1 MMSKFFIERP
11 ILANVIAIITVILG
25 LVSMGR
31 LPVAQYPQI
40 VPPTIQVST
49 TYPGASAEV
58 IAKTVGIP
66 IEEGVNG
73 VEKSIYLY
81 STSGSDGTYSLT
93 ITFEVGTDLNA
104 ALTLVQN
111 LVNGQ
116 LAQLPDP
123 VQKQGVSVRKVSTNI
138 LMAIS
143 LYSDD
148 DRFDETYLSNYAQI
162 NLLYP
167 VWRIPGVGQVVV
179 KGAGNYSMR
188 IWMNPE
194 RLKYFGLTSTDVANA
209 VRSQNNQ
216 VVAGQLGGPPVP
228 DDQSMQFTIN
238 AVGRLEEIPEFENII
253 IKSVLPQNGQTAQ
266 IVRVKDVA
274 RVELEQRSYTNF
286 SAVSGHRAAQLLV
299 YALPGANALDVGEK
313 VRALTSEMSQTFP
326 EGLKY
331 QIIYDTTTFIEQ
343 SIHAVYETL
352 YEAGFLVLAVVILFL
367 QNWRATLVPAT
378 TVPVT
383 IIGAFA
389 AMAALGFSIN
399 LMTLFALIL
408 SIGIV
413 VDDAIVIVENAS
425 SHIEKGLAPKDAAI
439 KAMSQMTGP
448 VIGITLVLSA
458 VFLPAAFLPGISG
471 QLFRQFALVIASTA
485 IISAINALTL
495 KPAQCALYL
504 KPVPKDYQ
512 PNAFYRAFNSGYA
525 KVEGGYVRVVEW
537 MVQRTKAMLAVFIAA
552 IVVGGWLFAHH
563 SAGFLP
569 IEDQGYA
576 IVVAKLPEGSAQP
589 RVRKVAEQIS
599 NILKETP
606 GIKGWVTIGGF
617 SVADAANL
625 SNAVTMFAVYQD
637 WEERGDKL
645 SQPVILAS
653 LKKRFDEIQE
663 ARVVAVT
670 PPPIAGLGQLGG
682 LQMMVEDRE
691 GRGIKLLQPVMG
703 EMVRAAQAQS
713 GIGFATTTF
722 SALSP
727 QLFLDIDRVKAESL
741 QVQVDDVF
749 SALQSYLGST
759 FVNLFTKFDQ
769 SFQVY
774 VQADA
779 PYRSDIEDIQNIYVR
794 NSQKNM
800 VPLGTLLSVNR
811 QVGSELV
818 SRYNLYPA
826 APLFGAPA
834 PDKSGGD
841 AMYIMEQMAAD
852 VLPAGMKFDWTAVA
866 YQQKLIGN
874 TAYFIYALSILLV
887 YLVLAAQYES
897 WISPLGVI
905 LVVPMALVGVIL
917 ALISRNFDNNLY
929 TQVGL
934 VLMIALASKNAIL
947 VVEFAR
953 ELRHEGMGIMEAA
966 VEATRRRFRP
976 ILMTSFAF
984 ILGVYPLLKASGAG
998 AASQQAIGT
1007 VVFGGM
1013 LASTLLAIPFVP
1025 VFYVLTEQLS
1035 EWLAARKQAKD
1046 LS

>member
-11 ILANVIAIITVILG
+11 ILANVIAIITIILG
-25 LVSMGR
+25 LVSMGS
-31 LPVAQYPQI
+31 LPVAQYPEI
-40 VPPTIQVST
+40 VPPTIMVTT

-93 ITFEVGTDLNA
+93 ITFDVGTDLNA

-116 LAQLPDP
+116 LSQLPDA

-148 DRFDETYLSNYAQI
+148 DRFDETYLANYAQI

-167 VWRIPGVGQVVV
+167 LWRVPGVGQVVV
-179 KGAGNYSMR
+179 KGAGSYSMR
-188 IWMNPE
+188 IWLNPD
-194 RLKYFGLTSTDVANA
+194 RLRYFGLTTTDVADA
-209 VRSQNNQ
+209 VRTQNNQ
-216 VVAGQLGGPPVP
+216 VVAGQLGGPPIP
-228 DDQSMQFTIN
+228 DDQSLQFTIN
-238 AVGRLEEIPEFENII
+238 ALGRLSEVSEFENII
-253 IKSVLPQNGQTAQ
+253 IKSVLPENGKTAQ

-274 RVELEQRSYTNF
+274 RVELEQKSYINF
-286 SAVSGHRAAQLLV
+286 SAVSGRKSAQLLV
-299 YALPGANALDVGEK
+299 YALPGANALEVGEK
-313 VRALTSEMSQTFP
+313 VRALTDEMSHVFP

-331 QIIYDTTTFIEQ
+331 RIIYDTTGFIKQ

-352 YEAGFLVLAVVILFL
+352 YEAGFLVLAVVVLFL

-389 AMAALGFSIN
+389 AMAAMGFTIN

-408 SIGIV
+408 AIGIV

-425 SHIEKGLAPKDAAI
+425 AHIEKGMTPKDATI

-471 QLFRQFALVIASTA
+471 QLFRQFALVIAATA

-504 KPVPKDYQ
+504 KPIPKDYQ
-512 PNAFYRAFNSGYA
+512 PNAFYQAFNRVYA
-525 KVEGGYVRVVEW
+525 KIEAAYVAIVQW
-537 MVQRTKAMLAVFIAA
+537 MVLRTKTMLMVFFS
-552 IVVGGWLFAHH
+552 VVALGGWLFSHH
-563 SAGFLP
+563 STGFLP

-576 IVVAKLPEGSAQP
+576 IVLGKLPEGSSQP
-589 RVRKVAEQIS
+589 RVRAVAQKVS
-599 NILKETP
+599 DILKETP

-617 SVADAANL
+617 SVADTANL
-625 SNAVTMFAVYQD
+625 SNAFTMFAIYKD
-637 WEERGDKL
+637 WEERGDAL
-645 SQPVILAS
+645 GQPQILQS
-653 LKKRFDEIQE
+653 LKAKFDAIEE

-682 LQMMVEDRE
+682 LQMMIEDRE
-691 GRGIKLLQPVMG
+691 GRGIKMLQPVMG
-703 EMVRAAQAQS
+703 ELLRAAQAQS
-713 GIGFATTTF
+713 GLGFSATTF

-727 QLFLDIDRVKAESL
+727 QLFLDIDRTKAQSL
-741 QVQVDDVF
+741 GVSMDSVF
-749 SALQSYLGST
+749 GALQSYLGSSY
-759 FVNLFTKFDQ
+759 VNLFTKFDQ

-779 PYRSDIEDIQNIYVR
+779 PYRRGIEDIQNLYVR
-794 NSQKNM
+794 NSQKSM

-811 QVGSELV
+811 SVGSELV

-834 PDKSGGD
+834 PGKSGGD
-841 AMYIMEQMAAD
+841 AMTLMEQMASD
-852 VLPAGMKFDWTAVA
+852 VLPQGMKFDWTAVA
-866 YQQKLIGN
+866 YQQKLVGN
-874 TAYFIYALSILLV
+874 TAYLVYALSILLV

-953 ELRHEGMGIMEAA
+953 ELRHEGMGITEAA

-1013 LASTLLAIPFVP
+1013 IASTLLAIPFVP
-1025 VFYVLTEQLS
+1025 VFYVVTEQIS
-1035 EWLAARKQAKD
+1035 EWLAARKQAK
-1046 LS
+1046 SES

>member
-769 SFQVY
+769 SCQVY

-841 AMYIMEQMAAD
+841 AMNIMEQMAAD

>member
-11 ILANVIAIITVILG
+11 ILANVIAIITIILG
-25 LVSMGR
+25 LVSMGS
-31 LPVAQYPQI
+31 LPVAQYPEI
-40 VPPTIQVST
+40 VPPTIMVTT

-93 ITFEVGTDLNA
+93 ITFDVGTDLNA

-116 LAQLPDP
+116 LSQLPDA

-148 DRFDETYLSNYAQI
+148 DRFDETYLANYAQI

-167 VWRIPGVGQVVV
+167 LWRVPGVGQVVV
-179 KGAGNYSMR
+179 KGAGSYSMR
-188 IWMNPE
+188 IWLNPD
-194 RLKYFGLTSTDVANA
+194 RLRYFGLTTTDVADA
-209 VRSQNNQ
+209 VRTQNNQ
-216 VVAGQLGGPPVP
+216 VVAGQLGGPPIP
-228 DDQSMQFTIN
+228 DDQSLQFTIN
-238 AVGRLEEIPEFENII
+238 ALGRLSEVSEFENII
-253 IKSVLPQNGQTAQ
+253 IKSVLPENGKTAQ

-274 RVELEQRSYTNF
+274 RVELEQKSYINF
-286 SAVSGHRAAQLLV
+286 SAVSGRKSAQLLV
-299 YALPGANALDVGEK
+299 YALPGANALEVGEK
-313 VRALTSEMSQTFP
+313 VRALTDEMSHVFP

-331 QIIYDTTTFIEQ
+331 RIIYDTTGFIKQ

-352 YEAGFLVLAVVILFL
+352 YEAGFLVLAVVVLFL

-389 AMAALGFSIN
+389 AMAAMGFTIN

-408 SIGIV
+408 AIGIV

-425 SHIEKGLAPKDAAI
+425 AHIEKGMTPKDATI

-471 QLFRQFALVIASTA
+471 QLFRQFALVIAATA

-504 KPVPKDYQ
+504 KPIPKDYQ
-512 PNAFYRAFNSGYA
+512 PNAFYQAFNRVYA
-525 KVEGGYVRVVEW
+525 KIEAAYVAIVQW
-537 MVQRTKAMLAVFIAA
+537 MVLRTKTMLMVFFS
-552 IVVGGWLFAHH
+552 VVALGGWLFSHH
-563 SAGFLP
+563 STGFLP

-576 IVVAKLPEGSAQP
+576 IVLGKLPEGSSQP
-589 RVRKVAEQIS
+589 RVRAVAQKVS
-599 NILKETP
+599 DILKETP

-617 SVADAANL
+617 SVADTANL
-625 SNAVTMFAVYQD
+625 SNAFTMFVIYKD
-637 WEERGDKL
+637 WEERGDAL
-645 SQPVILAS
+645 GQPQILQS
-653 LKKRFDEIQE
+653 LRAKFDAIEE

-682 LQMMVEDRE
+682 LQMMIEDRE
-691 GRGIKLLQPVMG
+691 GRGIKMLQPVMG
-703 EMVRAAQAQS
+703 ELLRAAQAQS
-713 GIGFATTTF
+713 GLGFSATTF

-727 QLFLDIDRVKAESL
+727 QLFLDIDRTKAQSL
-741 QVQVDDVF
+741 GVSMDSVF
-749 SALQSYLGST
+749 GALQSYLGSSY
-759 FVNLFTKFDQ
+759 VNLFTKFDQ

-779 PYRSDIEDIQNIYVR
+779 PYRRGIEDIQNLYVR
-794 NSQKNM
+794 NSQKSM

-811 QVGSELV
+811 SVGSELV

-834 PDKSGGD
+834 PGKSGGD
-841 AMYIMEQMAAD
+841 AMTLMEQMASD
-852 VLPAGMKFDWTAVA
+852 VLPQGMKFDWTAVA
-866 YQQKLIGN
+866 YQQKLVGN
-874 TAYFIYALSILLV
+874 TAYLVYALSILLV

-953 ELRHEGMGIMEAA
+953 ELRHEGMGITEAA

-1013 LASTLLAIPFVP
+1013 IASTLLAIPFVP
-1025 VFYVLTEQLS
+1025 VFYVVTEQIS
-1035 EWLAARKQAKD
+1035 EWLAARKQAK
-1046 LS
+1046 SES

>member
-25 LVSMGR
+25 LVSMGQ

-81 STSGSDGTYSLT
+81 STSGSDGTYALT

-143 LYSDD
+143 LYADD
-148 DRFDETYLSNYAQI
+148 DRFDETYLSNYSQI

-167 VWRIPGVGQVVV
+167 VWRIQGVGQVVV

-228 DDQSMQFTIN
+228 DDQSMQLTIN
-238 AVGRLEEIPEFENII
+238 AVGRLTEIPEFENII

-286 SAVSGHRAAQLLV
+286 SAVSGHRAAQLLI

-313 VRALTSEMSQTFP
+313 VRALTREMAQSFP

-331 QIIYDTTTFIEQ
+331 QILYDTTTFIEQ

-389 AMAALGFSIN
+389 AMAALGFSVN

-408 SIGIV
+408 AIGIV

-425 SHIEKGLAPKDAAI
+425 SHIEKGLTPKDAAI

-504 KPVPKDYQ
+504 KPVPEGYR
-512 PNAFYRAFNSGYA
+512 PNAFYRAFNAGYA
-525 KVEGGYVRVVEW
+525 KIEDGYVWIVQW
-537 MVQRTKAMLAVFIAA
+537 MVRRAKLMLGAFIAV
-552 IVVGGWLFAHH
+552 ILVGGWLFANH

-589 RVRKVAEQIS
+589 RVRKVADQIS
-599 NILKETP
+599 QILKDTP
-606 GIKGWVTIGGF
+606 GIKGWITIGGF

-637 WEERGDKL
+637 WEERGEKL

-703 EMVRAAQAQS
+703 EMIRAAQAQS

-811 QVGSELV
+811 RVGSELV

-834 PDKSGGD
+834 PGKSGGD
-841 AMYIMEQMAAD
+841 AMSIMEGMAAD
-852 VLPAGMKFDWTAVA
+852 VLPAGMSFDWTAVA

-874 TAYFIYALSILLV
+874 TAYFVYALSILLV

-917 ALISRNFDNNLY
+917 ALIARNFDNNLY

-984 ILGVYPLLKASGAG
+984 ILGVYPLIKASGAG

-1013 LASTLLAIPFVP
+1013 IASTLIAIPFVP

-1035 EWLAARKQAKD
+1035 EWLAARKQAKG
-1046 LS
+1046 

>member
-25 LVSMGR
+25 LVSMGQ
-31 LPVAQYPQI
+31 LPIAQYPQI
-40 VPPTIQVST
+40 VPPTIQVTT

-116 LAQLPDP
+116 LSQLPSP

-148 DRFDETYLSNYAQI
+148 DRFTETYLSNYAQI
-162 NLLYP
+162 NMLYP
-167 VWRIPGVGQVVV
+167 IWRIPGVGQVGV

-188 IWMNPE
+188 IWINPE
-194 RLKYFGLTSTDVANA
+194 RLKYFGLTTTDVANA
-209 VRSQNNQ
+209 VRSQNSE

-228 DDQSMQFTIN
+228 DDQSLQFTIN
-238 AVGRLEEIPEFENII
+238 AVGRLSEIPEFEDII
-253 IKSVLPQNGQTAQ
+253 IKSVLPSQGQTAQ

-274 RVELEQRSYTNF
+274 RVELDQRTYINF
-286 SAVSGHRAAQLLV
+286 SGVNGHPAAQLLV

-313 VRALTSEMSQTFP
+313 VRALSRELSGSFP

-331 QIIYDTTTFIEQ
+331 EILYDTTTFIDQ

-408 SIGIV
+408 AIGIV

-425 SHIEKGLAPKDAAI
+425 SHIEKGMTPKDAAI

-504 KPVPKDYQ
+504 KPIPKNHQ
-512 PNAFYRAFNSGYA
+512 PNAFYRAFNEAYA
-525 KVEGGYVRVVEW
+525 KVEDGYVSIVEW
-537 MVQRTKAMLAVFIAA
+537 MVQRTKLMTVVFFATIF
-552 IVVGGWLFAHH
+552 VGGWLFAHH

-569 IEDQGYA
+569 TEDQGYA

-589 RVRKVAEQIS
+589 RTKAVSQRIS
-599 NILKETP
+599 DILKETP

-617 SVADAANL
+617 SAADAANL
-625 SNAVTMFAVYQD
+625 SNAMTIFAIFDD
-637 WEERGDKL
+637 WEKRGEAL
-645 SQPVILAS
+645 SQAHILAD
-653 LKKRFDEIQE
+653 LRKRFDAIEE
-663 ARVVAVT
+663 ARVMAVT
-670 PPPIAGLGQLGG
+670 PPPIAGLGQVGG
-682 LQMMVEDRE
+682 LQLMVEDRG
-691 GRGIKLLQPVMG
+691 GRGTRLLQPVMS
-703 EMVRAAQAQS
+703 EMIRAAQTQS
-713 GIGFATTTF
+713 GLGFATTTF
-722 SALSP
+722 SAMSP

-741 QVQVDDVF
+741 QVKVDDVF
-749 SALQSYLGST
+749 SALQSYLGSS

-779 PYRSDIEDIQNIYVR
+779 PYRRDLDDILNIYVR
-794 NSQKNM
+794 NSQNNM
-800 VPLGTLLSVNR
+800 VPLGTMLSVKR
-811 QVGSELV
+811 ELGSELV

-826 APLFGAPA
+826 APVFAAPS
-834 PDKSGGD
+834 PGKSAGD
-841 AMYIMEQMAAD
+841 AMEVIEGMAND
-852 VLPAGMKFDWTAVA
+852 ILPEGMTFDWTAVA

-897 WISPLGVI
+897 WISPIGVI

-917 ALISRNFDNNLY
+917 AQISRNFDNNLY

-947 VVEFAR
+947 VIEFAR
-953 ELRHEGMGIMEAA
+953 ELRHEGMSIVEAA
-966 VEATRRRFRP
+966 VEATRKRFRP

-1013 LASTLLAIPFVP
+1013 IASTLLAIPFVP
-1025 VFYVLTEQLS
+1025 VFYVMTEQFS
-1035 EWLAARKQAKD
+1035 EWLAARKKKD
-1046 LS
+1046 AES

>member
-25 LVSMGR
+25 LVSMGQ

-81 STSGSDGTYSLT
+81 STSGSDGTYALT

-143 LYSDD
+143 LYADD
-148 DRFDETYLSNYAQI
+148 DRFDETYLSNYSQI

-228 DDQSMQFTIN
+228 DDQSMQLTIN
-238 AVGRLEEIPEFENII
+238 AVGRLTEIPEFENII

-286 SAVSGHRAAQLLV
+286 SAVSGHRAAQLLI

-313 VRALTSEMSQTFP
+313 VRALTREMAQSFP

-331 QIIYDTTTFIEQ
+331 QILYDTTTFIEQ

-389 AMAALGFSIN
+389 AMAALGFSVN

-408 SIGIV
+408 AIGIV

-425 SHIEKGLAPKDAAI
+425 SHIEKGLTPKDAAI

-504 KPVPKDYQ
+504 KPVPEGYR
-512 PNAFYRAFNSGYA
+512 PNAFYRAFNAGYA
-525 KVEGGYVRVVEW
+525 KIEDGYVWIVQW
-537 MVQRTKAMLAVFIAA
+537 MVRRAKLMLGAFIAV
-552 IVVGGWLFAHH
+552 ILVGGWLFANH

-589 RVRKVAEQIS
+589 RVRKVADQIS
-599 NILKETP
+599 QILKDTP
-606 GIKGWVTIGGF
+606 GIKGWITIGGF

-637 WEERGDKL
+637 WEERGEKL

-703 EMVRAAQAQS
+703 EMIRAAQAQS

-811 QVGSELV
+811 RVGSELV

-834 PDKSGGD
+834 PGKSGGD
-841 AMYIMEQMAAD
+841 AMSIMEGMAAD
-852 VLPAGMKFDWTAVA
+852 VLPAGMSFDWTAVA

-874 TAYFIYALSILLV
+874 TAYFVYALSILLV

-917 ALISRNFDNNLY
+917 ALIARNFDNNLY

-984 ILGVYPLLKASGAG
+984 ILGVYPLIKASGAG

-1013 LASTLLAIPFVP
+1013 IASTLIAIPFVP

-1035 EWLAARKQAKD
+1035 EWLAARKQAKG
-1046 LS
+1046 

>member
-11 ILANVIAIITVILG
+11 ILANVIAIITIILG
-25 LVSMGR
+25 LVSMGS
-31 LPVAQYPQI
+31 LPVAQYPEI
-40 VPPTIQVST
+40 VPPTIMVTT

-93 ITFEVGTDLNA
+93 ITFDVGTDLNA

-116 LAQLPDP
+116 LSQLPDA

-148 DRFDETYLSNYAQI
+148 DRFDETYLANYAQI

-167 VWRIPGVGQVVV
+167 LWRVPGVGQVVV
-179 KGAGNYSMR
+179 KGAGSYSMR
-188 IWMNPE
+188 IWLNPD
-194 RLKYFGLTSTDVANA
+194 RLRYFGLTTTDVADA
-209 VRSQNNQ
+209 VRTQNNQ
-216 VVAGQLGGPPVP
+216 VVAGQLGGPPIP
-228 DDQSMQFTIN
+228 DDQSLQFTIN
-238 AVGRLEEIPEFENII
+238 ALGRLSEVSEFENII
-253 IKSVLPQNGQTAQ
+253 IKSVLPENGKTAQ

-274 RVELEQRSYTNF
+274 RVELEQKSYINF
-286 SAVSGHRAAQLLV
+286 SAVSGRKSAQLLV
-299 YALPGANALDVGEK
+299 YALPGANALEVGEK
-313 VRALTSEMSQTFP
+313 VRALTDEMSHVFP

-331 QIIYDTTTFIEQ
+331 RIIYDTTGFIKQ

-352 YEAGFLVLAVVILFL
+352 YEAGFLVLAVVVLFL

-389 AMAALGFSIN
+389 AMAAMGFTIN

-408 SIGIV
+408 AIGIV

-425 SHIEKGLAPKDAAI
+425 AHIEKGMTPKDATI

-471 QLFRQFALVIASTA
+471 QLFRQFALVIAATA

-504 KPVPKDYQ
+504 KPIPKDYQ
-512 PNAFYRAFNSGYA
+512 PNAFYQAFNRVYA
-525 KVEGGYVRVVEW
+525 KIEAAYVAIVQW
-537 MVQRTKAMLAVFIAA
+537 MVLRTKTMLMVFFS
-552 IVVGGWLFAHH
+552 VVALGGWLFSHH
-563 SAGFLP
+563 STGFLP

-576 IVVAKLPEGSAQP
+576 IVLGKLPEGSSQP
-589 RVRKVAEQIS
+589 RVRAVAQKVS
-599 NILKETP
+599 DILKETP

-617 SVADAANL
+617 SVADTANL
-625 SNAVTMFAVYQD
+625 SNAFTMFAIYKD
-637 WEERGDKL
+637 WEERGDAL
-645 SQPVILAS
+645 GQPQILQS
-653 LKKRFDEIQE
+653 LKAKFDAIEE

-682 LQMMVEDRE
+682 LQMMIEDRE
-691 GRGIKLLQPVMG
+691 GRGIKMLQPVMG
-703 EMVRAAQAQS
+703 ELLRAAQAQS
-713 GIGFATTTF
+713 GLGFSATTF

-727 QLFLDIDRVKAESL
+727 QLFLDIDRTKAQSL
-741 QVQVDDVF
+741 GVSMDSVF
-749 SALQSYLGST
+749 GALQSYLGSSY
-759 FVNLFTKFDQ
+759 VNLFTKFDQ

-779 PYRSDIEDIQNIYVR
+779 PYRRGIEDIQNLYVR

-811 QVGSELV
+811 SVGSELV

-834 PDKSGGD
+834 PGKSGGD
-841 AMYIMEQMAAD
+841 AMTLMEQMASD
-852 VLPAGMKFDWTAVA
+852 VLPQGMKFDWTAVA
-866 YQQKLIGN
+866 YQQKLVGN
-874 TAYFIYALSILLV
+874 TAYLVYALSILLV

-953 ELRHEGMGIMEAA
+953 ELRHEGMGITEAA

-1013 LASTLLAIPFVP
+1013 IASTLLAIPFVP
-1025 VFYVLTEQLS
+1025 VFYVVTEQIS
-1035 EWLAARKQAKD
+1035 EWLAARKQAK
-1046 LS
+1046 SES

>member
-749 SALQSYLGST
+749 SSLQSYLGST

-841 AMYIMEQMAAD
+841 AMNIMEQMAAD

>member
-11 ILANVIAIITVILG
+11 ILANVIAIITIILG
-25 LVSMGR
+25 LVSMGS
-31 LPVAQYPQI
+31 LPVAQYPEI
-40 VPPTIQVST
+40 VPPTIMVTT

-93 ITFEVGTDLNA
+93 ITFDVGTDLNA

-116 LAQLPDP
+116 LSQLPDA

-148 DRFDETYLSNYAQI
+148 DRFDETYLANYAQI

-167 VWRIPGVGQVVV
+167 LWRVPGVGQVVV
-179 KGAGNYSMR
+179 KGAGSYSMR
-188 IWMNPE
+188 IWLNPD
-194 RLKYFGLTSTDVANA
+194 RLRYFGLTTTDVADA
-209 VRSQNNQ
+209 VRTQNNQ
-216 VVAGQLGGPPVP
+216 VVAGQLGGPPIP
-228 DDQSMQFTIN
+228 DDQSLQFTIN
-238 AVGRLEEIPEFENII
+238 ALGRLSEVSEFENII
-253 IKSVLPQNGQTAQ
+253 IKSVLPENGKTAQ

-274 RVELEQRSYTNF
+274 RVELEQKSYINF
-286 SAVSGHRAAQLLV
+286 SAVSGRKSAQLLV
-299 YALPGANALDVGEK
+299 YALPGANALEVGEK
-313 VRALTSEMSQTFP
+313 VRALTDEMSHVFP

-331 QIIYDTTTFIEQ
+331 RIIYDTTGFIKQ

-352 YEAGFLVLAVVILFL
+352 YEAGFLVLAVVVLFL

-389 AMAALGFSIN
+389 AMAAMGFTIN

-408 SIGIV
+408 AIGIV

-425 SHIEKGLAPKDAAI
+425 AHIEKGMTPKDATI

-471 QLFRQFALVIASTA
+471 QLFRQFALVIAATA

-504 KPVPKDYQ
+504 KPIPKDYQ
-512 PNAFYRAFNSGYA
+512 PNAFYQAFNRVYA
-525 KVEGGYVRVVEW
+525 KIEAAYVAIVQW
-537 MVQRTKAMLAVFIAA
+537 MVLRTKTMLMVFFS
-552 IVVGGWLFAHH
+552 VVALGGWLFSHH
-563 SAGFLP
+563 STGFLP

-576 IVVAKLPEGSAQP
+576 IVLGKLPEGSSQP
-589 RVRKVAEQIS
+589 RVRAVAQKVS
-599 NILKETP
+599 DILKETP

-617 SVADAANL
+617 SVADTANL
-625 SNAVTMFAVYQD
+625 SNAFTMFAIYKD
-637 WEERGDKL
+637 WEERGDAL
-645 SQPVILAS
+645 GQPQILQS
-653 LKKRFDEIQE
+653 LKAKFDAIEE

-682 LQMMVEDRE
+682 LQMMIEDRE
-691 GRGIKLLQPVMG
+691 GRGIKMLQPVMG
-703 EMVRAAQAQS
+703 ELLRAAQAQS
-713 GIGFATTTF
+713 GLGFSATTF

-727 QLFLDIDRVKAESL
+727 QLFLDIDRTKAQSL
-741 QVQVDDVF
+741 GVSMDSVF
-749 SALQSYLGST
+749 GALQSYLGSSY
-759 FVNLFTKFDQ
+759 VNLFTKFDQ

-779 PYRSDIEDIQNIYVR
+779 PYRRGIEDIQNLYVR
-794 NSQKNM
+794 NIQKNM

-811 QVGSELV
+811 SVGSELV

-834 PDKSGGD
+834 PGKSGGD
-841 AMYIMEQMAAD
+841 AMTLMEQMASD
-852 VLPAGMKFDWTAVA
+852 VLPQGMKFDWTAVA
-866 YQQKLIGN
+866 YQQKLVGN
-874 TAYFIYALSILLV
+874 TAYLVYALSILLV

-953 ELRHEGMGIMEAA
+953 ELRHEGMGITEAA

-1013 LASTLLAIPFVP
+1013 IASTLLAIPFVP
-1025 VFYVLTEQLS
+1025 VFYVVTEQIS
-1035 EWLAARKQAKD
+1035 EWLAARKQAK
-1046 LS
+1046 SES